1 MSQIFGLKSLLPL
14 WERGE
19 GMREKRFVS
28 QLVFKQWSSHQLNML
43 GSTGWGGGDHLEGGQ
58 AGIATATQMGP

>member
-1 MSQIFGLKSLLPL
+1 MFLKQ
-14 WERGE
+14 R
-19 GMREKRFVS
+19 
-28 QLVFKQWSSHQLNML
+28 SSHPLNML